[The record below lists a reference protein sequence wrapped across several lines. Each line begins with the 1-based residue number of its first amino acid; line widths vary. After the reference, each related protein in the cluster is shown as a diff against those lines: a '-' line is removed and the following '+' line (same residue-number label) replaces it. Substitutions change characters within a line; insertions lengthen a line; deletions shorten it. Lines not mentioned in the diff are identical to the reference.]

1 MLALDVTAVTVDIIN
16 EEEDTDEDDVFVS
29 VNGIGQV
36 CSYWHD
42 S

>member
-16 EEEDTDEDDVFVS
+16 EEEDTEDDVFVS